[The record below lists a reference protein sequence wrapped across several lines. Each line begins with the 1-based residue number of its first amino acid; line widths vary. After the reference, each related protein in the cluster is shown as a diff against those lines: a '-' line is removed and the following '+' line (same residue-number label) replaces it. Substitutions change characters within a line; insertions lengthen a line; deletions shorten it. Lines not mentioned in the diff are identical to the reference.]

1 MTADRLLQ
9 TAAATLAALTLAACG
24 GADVESETYAEVEPN
39 APYAVT
45 EAPNQAVMGAV
56 ERNDL
61 DTDDMDDADALALDD
76 VDLDDELDDD
86 VDTDLDM
93 DDNAVTRY
101 RAVDDY
107 ELYRK

>member
-61 DTDDMDDADALALDD
+61 DTYDMDDADALELDD
-76 VDLDDELDDD
+76 DLDDD

-93 DDNAVTRY
+93 DELDMDDDAVTRY

-107 ELYRK
+107 EPYRK

>member
-24 GADVESETYAEVEPN
+24 GADVESGTYAEVEPN

-61 DTDDMDDADALALDD
+61 DTYDMDDADALELDD
-76 VDLDDELDDD
+76 DLDDD

-107 ELYRK
+107 EPYRK